1 MFLKAYQRYTG
12 TSKDLHST
20 QLKEKLF
27 SNVPGL
33 QAHRRGKQVILT
45 AGEVTTEAVLA
56 TLSYSDDDD
65 GKALVQA
72 AKLIHQD
79 LFNNE
84 NEFKFNFDKHSQKNS
99 VPMSLLMLLQII
111 LEGANVSLLDDNK
124 TRDIAVGLS
133 QLVKFNSIKQKR
145 EQCVLHVRHKNYQ
158 ETLLTMYIGLYNH
171 SKTRKEIW

>member
-1 MFLKAYQRYTG
+1 MFLKAYQRYTS

-84 NEFKFNFDKHSQKNS
+84 NEFKFNFDKHSQKKFRPNE
-99 VPMSLLMLLQII
+99 LT
-111 LEGANVSLLDDNK
+111 NVITNNI
-124 TRDIAVGLS
+124 RGG
-133 QLVKFNSIKQKR
+133 KR
-145 EQCVLHVRHKNYQ
+145 FTFR
-158 ETLLTMYIGLYNH
+158 
-171 SKTRKEIW
+171 